1 MTEGGAMTDTQSTSF
16 DTSEVTRW
24 RGRTMIASDGDK
36 IGKID
41 EIYLDEETGRP
52 EWALVNTG
60 LLGMKSNFV
69 PLTTATSEGDEVR
82 VDYTKDQVKDAPGID
97 PDGQLSQQEEAALYR
112 HYGLEY
118 SERRS
123 GSGLPEGGAGDAG
136 TGAAGGAGTAAA
148 GTADTSGT
156 SPTSAGTAG
165 GGRFSREG
173 DDAMTRSEE
182 EVRVGTAEQETGRAR
197 LRKYVETDEVEETVP
212 VRRETARIERE
223 PITDANVDDAT
234 SGPEITESEHEVTL
248 HEEEPVV
255 EKRTVPKER
264 VRLEKDVE
272 TEEEQISETVRKERV
287 EQEGD
292 VR

>member
-1 MTEGGAMTDTQSTSF
+1 MTDTQSTSF
-16 DTSEVTRW
+16 GTSEVTRW

-69 PLTTATSEGDEVR
+69 PLTAATSEGDEVR
-82 VDYTKDQVKDAPGID
+82 VDYSKDQVKDAPGID
-97 PDGQLSQQEEAALYR
+97 PEGQLSQQEEAALYR

-123 GSGLPEGGAGDAG
+123 GSGLPEGGAGDAA
-136 TGAAGGAGTAAA
+136 TGAAGSAGTAAA

-165 GGRFSREG
+165 GGRFSRQG

-197 LRKYVETDEVEETVP
+197 LRKFVETDQVEESVP

-234 SGPEITESEHEVTL
+234 SGPEITEGEHEVTL

-272 TEEEQISETVRKERV
+272 TDEEEISETVRKERV